1 VSRCA
6 IGIGSNL
13 GDRIA
18 HLSAAV
24 DGIAAV
30 CRIIGI
36 SSVYETAPVGGPDQ
50 GPFLNAVVV
59 AGTARTPRGLLRE
72 MLLIERARG
81 RARHAR
87 WGPRTLDLDLLVWDL
102 ATIDEPGLSVPH
114 PRLQHRR
121 FVIEPL
127 LEVWPDVCLPD
138 GSAVCAASDEVDRQ
152 SIARLAE
159 RIERTDAG
167 AT

>member
-1 VSRCA
+1 M
-6 IGIGSNL
+6 
-13 GDRIA
+13 A
-18 HLSAAV
+18 HLNAAV

-30 CRIIGI
+30 CHITGI

-59 AGTARTPRGLLRE
+59 VDTARTPWGLLRE
-72 MLLIERARG
+72 MLIIERARG
-81 RARHAR
+81 RARHTR
-87 WGPRTLDLDLLVWDL
+87 WGPRTLDLDLLVWDR
-102 ATIDEPGLSVPH
+102 ATIDERGLSVPH

-138 GSAVCAASDEVDRQ
+138 GSAVCAVSNEVDRQ
-152 SIARLAE
+152 GIARIAE
-159 RIERTDAG
+159 RIERADAVG
-167 AT
+167 T